1 MAREP
6 QLITY
11 DKWSIAEALAL
22 TSTGTPSAWVPS
34 LPIGED
40 DQNTTILLAPDDY
53 VRSILRR
60 EYGNRVILETPDLT
74 DAQMIATMKQLW
86 DDWWSTREHEYAFLA
101 DAFLREYSP
110 IENYDR
116 YEEGSIVDE
125 HDIGARS
132 GTDNLTD
139 TYAATQKTTTETP
152 GVTETVED
160 TYGASQETVTE
171 TPRAEQ
177 TTTTTPGV
185 KTTTTTT
192 PGVVQTT
199 ERDIYGDNSSTAVPV
214 DKTIV
219 TPDATN
225 PDVVTVEYDATT
237 PDVVTVAGTA
247 GTNTTVTADL
257 QKIDTHETSF
267 EGFNQTV
274 EAELQHI
281 DTHNRSTGS
290 LAAKDTDTRT
300 WDGYHV
306 HGNIG
311 VKTVASMLGE
321 ELSVRSGADIALM
334 AIREFVNKFT
344 FYAEEG

>member
-6 QLITY
+6 ELITF
-11 DKWSIAEALAL
+11 DQWTVNEALHL
-22 TSTGTPSAWVPS
+22 TSAGTPSAWVPS
-34 LPIGED
+34 LPIGTN
-40 DQNTTILLAPDDY
+40 DQEQTVLLAPDAY
-53 VRSILRR
+53 VRDVLIR
-60 EYGNRVILETPDLT
+60 EYGNRIMLEQPDLT
-74 DAQMIATMKQLW
+74 DAQMIAAVKACW
-86 DDWWSTREHEYAFLA
+86 DNWWSTRQHEYAFLA

-160 TYGASQETVTE
+160 TFGASQRTETE
-171 TPRAEQ
+171 TPRAEM

-185 KTTTTTT
+185 KM
-192 PGVVQTT
+192 TT
-199 ERDIYGDNSSTAVPV
+199 ENDVYGDNSTTAVPES
-214 DKTIV
+214 KTTV
-219 TPDATN
+219 TP
-225 PDVVTVEYDATT
+225 DATT
-237 PDVVTVAGTA
+237 PDVVKVAGTN

-311 VKTVASMLGE
+311 VMTVADMLAKE
-321 ELSVRSGADIALM
+321 VEIRSGIDLAMM
-334 AIREFVNKFT
+334 AIREWVDKFT
-344 FYAEEG
+344 FYAY

>member
-11 DKWSIAEALAL
+11 DKWTVGEALKL
-22 TSTGTPSAWVPS
+22 TSTGTPSAWVPT
-34 LPIGED
+34 LPIGVD
-40 DQNTTILLAPDDY
+40 DQEQPVVLAPNDY
-53 VRSILRR
+53 VKDVLLR
-60 EYGNRVILETPDLT
+60 EYGNRIILEQPDLT
-74 DAQMIATMKQLW
+74 DAQMIAAMKSCW
-86 DDWWSTREHEYAFLA
+86 ENWWSTREHEYAFLA

-139 TYAATQKTTTETP
+139 SYAATQHTKTETP
-152 GVTETVED
+152 RVETTVED
-160 TYGASQETVTE
+160 TFGASQRTETE
-171 TPRAEQ
+171 TPRAET

-192 PGVVQTT
+192 PGVVTTT
-199 ERDIYGDNSSTAVPV
+199 ENTVYGDNSSTDVPAS
-214 DKTIV
+214 KTTV
-219 TPDATN
+219 TPNATN
-225 PDVVTVEYDATT
+225 PDVVTVEYDSTT
-237 PDVVTVAGTA
+237 PDVVTVAGTD
-247 GTNTTVTADL
+247 GTNTTVTAEL
-257 QKIDTHETSF
+257 QKIDSHVTSYD
-267 EGFNQTV
+267 GLNTTV
-274 EAELQHI
+274 DADIARI

-311 VKTVASMLGE
+311 VMTVADMLAKE
-321 ELSVRSGADIALM
+321 VEIRSGIDLALM
-334 AIREFVNKFT
+334 AIREWVDKFT
-344 FYAEEG
+344 FYAY